1 MCTPIAHDARVRVLE
16 HAQLD
21 VAADERRLEAGDPRP
36 AVVSGNRAPGP
47 DRLVAPANL
56 HRAEVLDLDPVE
68 RQPVGVRAD
77 QDLVRRRAL
86 LESRGEVDR
95 LAGRE
100 GRVAV
105 ADDDLARLDADPGF
119 EAEVGGRL
127 EDRERGADR
136 ALGVVLV
143 RLRDA
148 ERGHHRVARELL
160 DQPPVVLDA
169 LRGLLEEPVDPA
181 PDDLGIGRGDE
192 PGRIDQV
199 DEQHGRQFAFHS
211 HKCRNAQGPR

>member
-1 MCTPIAHDARVRVLE
+1 MSRPTSGAW
-16 HAQLD
+16 
-21 VAADERRLEAGDPRP
+21 RLEIRVP
-36 AVVSGNRAPGP
+36 AVEGGNRAPGP

-56 HRAEVLDLDPVE
+56 HGAEVLDLDPVE

-77 QDLVRRRAL
+77 QNLVRRRAL

-105 ADDDLARLDADPGF
+105 TDDDLARLDADPCL

-127 EDRERGADR
+127 DDLERRADR
-136 ALGVVLV
+136 TLGVVLV

-148 ERGHHRVARELL
+148 ERGHHCVARKLL
-160 DQPPVVLDA
+160 DEPPVALDA

-199 DEQHGRQFAFHS
+199 DEQHGRQLAFHS
-211 HKCRNAQGPR
+211 HKCRNAQGPRDFRAAELDRLRGISL